1 MLMLDR
7 RMLLR
12 AGSAAVGATALV
24 PTTPA
29 LANAATRIPSW
40 RLIWFDDHS
49 DYKISLL

>member
-12 AGSAAVGATALV
+12 AGSAAVGAAAVASTA
-24 PTTPA
+24 PA

-40 RLIWFDDHS
+40 RLI
-49 DYKISLL
+49 